1 MVHLFPFKKR
11 WIIST
16 TSNKRT
22 SFCRF
27 FWVVPQVVG
36 TFCHDKWKV
45 ATRCQQLDLAA
56 AMDVDSELQP
66 LTVSV
71 RIPWTSGC
79 VERTGSFVKWW
90 PRAMICRDI
99 IYIYVYNLFKFLF
112 LSFID
117 NICQHPYLVLF
128 HFVIL
133 TYKKHNTSI
142 YIYMYGYQ
150 PDPILTGALKGCKEF
165 KIDWM

>member
-1 MVHLFPFKKR
+1 MDRLKNFKQKD
-11 WIIST
+11 
-16 TSNKRT
+16 K
-22 SFCRF
+22 FLQV

-79 VERTGSFVKWW
+79 VERTGSFVK
-90 PRAMICRDI
+90 
-99 IYIYVYNLFKFLF
+99 
-112 LSFID
+112 
-117 NICQHPYLVLF
+117 
-128 HFVIL
+128 
-133 TYKKHNTSI
+133 
-142 YIYMYGYQ
+142 
-150 PDPILTGALKGCKEF
+150 
-165 KIDWM
+165 